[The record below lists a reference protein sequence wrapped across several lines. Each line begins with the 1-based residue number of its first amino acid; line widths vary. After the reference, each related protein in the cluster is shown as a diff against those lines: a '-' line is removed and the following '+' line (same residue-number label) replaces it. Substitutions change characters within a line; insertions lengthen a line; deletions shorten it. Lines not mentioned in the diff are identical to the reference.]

1 MHQDHERPEDL
12 LHFQFN
18 AYQFDKTY
26 LKFEIV
32 NLWIKSSTRMDI
44 VWQVAGFCWHDGNKE
59 HLKHMEAPGDKRVDD
74 AELRYL
80 LVGPTSDM
88 LEKGPM
94 TDSEMFG

>member
-1 MHQDHERPEDL
+1 M
-12 LHFQFN
+12 
-18 AYQFDKTY
+18 
-26 LKFEIV
+26 
-32 NLWIKSSTRMDI
+32 M
-44 VWQVAGFCWHDGNKE
+44 DGNKE